1 MWTFGLRRKTNIYWY
16 VKGRVVVPQMSL
28 VVLVNFEMGC
38 WKIYR
43 HVPNSVCLLANNKN
57 QKLTRGANIYLQS
70 LIKLKHS
77 GCFFFSP
84 SHHSPYM
91 GVQFPTV
98 APVTLAKVLDEK
110 TTGRKRKMGTKRWKL
125 FSDLEEQR
133 GSVLW
138 FSGKKKGFKSGELV
152 SSYLTILCALWA
164 SICITNIFDIIACV
178 VWFLDG

>member
-16 VKGRVVVPQMSL
+16 VKGRVVVPLMSL

-91 GVQFPTV
+91 SAQFPTV

-138 FSGKKKGFKSGELV
+138 FSGKKK
-152 SSYLTILCALWA
+152 A
-164 SICITNIFDIIACV
+164 SKAVN
-178 VWFLDG
+178 